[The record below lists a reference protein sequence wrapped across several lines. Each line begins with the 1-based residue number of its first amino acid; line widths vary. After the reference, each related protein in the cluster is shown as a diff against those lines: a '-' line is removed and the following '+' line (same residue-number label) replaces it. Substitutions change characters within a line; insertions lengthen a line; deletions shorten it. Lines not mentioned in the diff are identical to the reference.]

1 LISPKY
7 FHRRARH
14 ASGDGTLNGRTS
26 VIVMPSIA
34 ILLCTY
40 NGAQFLPAQLESL
53 AAQSFTNWRLF
64 VSDDGSSDDTLAIV
78 SDHKNRLGSAP
89 VDVRNGPRQGFVKNF
104 LSLACDP
111 ALSFDYYA
119 YCDQD
124 DVWEPDKLARAVERL
139 SSRPAHVPAM
149 YCSRTMLID
158 DEGHTLGYS
167 RAYRRKPS
175 FHNALVQSIA
185 SGNTIVFNEAA
196 RKLLM
201 ICGSVSTIPSH
212 DWWTYLLTSGAG
224 GEVCYDQMPQ
234 VRYRMHGENVIG
246 TNTGLR
252 NRIRRLYM
260 LSRGRFQRWSDMNVA
275 ALEPFRP
282 HMTPENRALFDLF
295 RASRQRGFFGRQIG
309 FLNSGVYRQTFLDN
323 LGLIVAVWARKI

>member
-1 LISPKY
+1 
-7 FHRRARH
+7 
-14 ASGDGTLNGRTS
+14 
-26 VIVMPSIA
+26 MPRIA

-40 NGAQFLPAQLESL
+40 NGARFLPAQLASL
-53 AAQSFTNWRLF
+53 AAQTFTDWQLF

-78 SDHKNRLGSAP
+78 SAHKDRLGAAP
-89 VDVRNGPRQGFVKNF
+89 VQIRKGPCQGFVKNF

-111 ALSFDYYA
+111 VLAFDYYA

-124 DVWEPDKLARAVERL
+124 DVWQPDKLERAVERL
-139 SSRPAHVPAM
+139 SNVRPDVPAM

-158 DEGHTLGYS
+158 EQGRTLGYS
-167 RAYRRKPS
+167 RAYRRKPG
-175 FHNALVQSIA
+175 FHNALVQSLA
-185 SGNTIVFNEAA
+185 SGNTIVLNEAA
-196 RKLLM
+196 RRLLM
-201 ICGSVSTIPSH
+201 VCGSDAKIPSH
-212 DWWTYLLTSGAG
+212 DWWTYLLVSSAG
-224 GEVCYDQMPQ
+224 GEVYYDQAPQ
-234 VRYRMHGENVIG
+234 VQYRMHGQNVIG

-260 LSRGRFQRWSDMNVA
+260 LSRGRFTRWTEMHVA

-295 RASRQRGFFGRQIG
+295 RASRKRGFFGRQVG

-323 LGLIVAVWARKI
+323 LGLIVAVLVRKI

>member
-1 LISPKY
+1 MLGETATKTP
-7 FHRRARH
+7 R
-14 ASGDGTLNGRTS
+14 
-26 VIVMPSIA
+26 VVMPSIA
-34 ILLCTY
+34 ILQCTY
-40 NGAQFLPAQLESL
+40 NGARFLPAQLASL
-53 AAQSFTNWRLF
+53 AHQSFTNWRLF
-64 VSDDGSSDDTLAIV
+64 VSDDGSSDETLAIV
-78 SDHKNRLGSAP
+78 SEYKDRLGTAP
-89 VDVRNGPRQGFVKNF
+89 VAVRNGPRQGFVKNF

-111 ALSFDYYA
+111 SLAFDYYA

-124 DVWEPDKLARAVERL
+124 DVWEPDKLARAVEQL
-139 SSRPAHVPAM
+139 ASRPPHIAAM

-158 DEGHTLGYS
+158 EQGRTCGYS

-196 RKLLM
+196 RRLLM
-201 ICGSVSTIPSH
+201 ICGSAAKIPSH

-224 GEVCYDQMPQ
+224 GEVYYDQVPQ

-260 LSRGRFQRWSDMNVA
+260 LSRGRFQRWSDMHVA

>member
-1 LISPKY
+1 
-7 FHRRARH
+7 
-14 ASGDGTLNGRTS
+14 
-26 VIVMPSIA
+26 MPRIA

-40 NGAQFLPAQLESL
+40 NGARFLPAQLASL
-53 AAQSFTNWRLF
+53 AAQTFTDWQLF
-64 VSDDGSSDDTLAIV
+64 VSDDGSSDDTVAIV
-78 SDHKNRLGSAP
+78 SAQKDQLGAAP
-89 VDVRNGPRQGFVKNF
+89 VQVRKGPCQGFVKNF

-111 ALSFDYYA
+111 SLTFDYYA

-124 DVWEPDKLARAVERL
+124 DVWERDKLARAVERL
-139 SSRPAHVPAM
+139 SSRPPHIPAM

-158 DEGHTLGYS
+158 QDGRTLGYS

-185 SGNTIVFNEAA
+185 SGNTIVLNEAA
-196 RKLLM
+196 RRLLM
-201 ICGSVSTIPSH
+201 VCGSDAKIPSH
-212 DWWTYLLTSGAG
+212 DWWSYLLVSGAG
-224 GEVCYDQMPQ
+224 GEVYYDQVPQ
-234 VRYRMHGENVIG
+234 VQYRMHGQNVIG

-260 LSRGRFQRWSDMNVA
+260 LSRGRFVRWTEMHVA

-295 RASRQRGFFGRQIG
+295 RASRQRGFFGRQVG

-323 LGLIVAVWARKI
+323 LGLIVAVLVRKI

>member
-1 LISPKY
+1 
-7 FHRRARH
+7 
-14 ASGDGTLNGRTS
+14 
-26 VIVMPSIA
+26 MPSIA

-40 NGAQFLPAQLESL
+40 NGARFLPAQLASL
-53 AAQSFTNWRLF
+53 ADQSFTDWRLI

-78 SDHKNRLGSAP
+78 SEHKDRLGTAP
-89 VDVRNGPRQGFVKNF
+89 VDIRNGPRQGFVKNF

-124 DVWEPDKLARAVERL
+124 DVWEPGKLARAVERL
-139 SSRPAHVPAM
+139 SSRPAHIPAM

-158 DEGHTLGYS
+158 EEGRTCGYS

-196 RKLLM
+196 RRLLM
-201 ICGSVSTIPSH
+201 SCGSAAKIPSH
-212 DWWTYLLTSGAG
+212 DWWTY
-224 GEVCYDQMPQ
+224 GEVYYDQTPQ

-260 LSRGRFQRWSDMNVA
+260 LSRGRFQRWSDMHVA

-309 FLNSGVYRQTFLDN
+309 FLNSGVYRQTLLDN
-323 LGLIVAVWARKI
+323 LGLIVAVWTRKI

>member
-1 LISPKY
+1 
-7 FHRRARH
+7 
-14 ASGDGTLNGRTS
+14 
-26 VIVMPSIA
+26 MPDIA

-40 NGAQFLPAQLESL
+40 NGARFLPAQLASL
-53 AAQSFTNWRLF
+53 AAQSFRQWRLF

-78 SDHKNRLGSAP
+78 AEHKSRLGSAP
-89 VDVRNGPRQGFVKNF
+89 VDIRNGPRQGFVNNF

-111 ALSFDYYA
+111 SLAFDYYA

-139 SSRPAHVPAM
+139 SSAPPQIPAM

-158 DEGHTLGYS
+158 DDDRTLGCS

-175 FHNALVQSIA
+175 FRNALVQSIA
-185 SGNTIVFNEAA
+185 SGNTIVLNEAA
-196 RKLLM
+196 RRLLM
-201 ICGSVSTIPSH
+201 ICGSAAKSPSH

-224 GEVCYDQMPQ
+224 GVVYYDQIPQ

-252 NRIRRLYM
+252 NRVRRLYM
-260 LSRGRFQRWSDMNVA
+260 LSRGRFQRWSDMHVA
-275 ALEPFRP
+275 ALEAFRP
-282 HMTPENRALFDLF
+282 HMTSENRALLDLF

-309 FLNSGVYRQTFLDN
+309 FLTSGVYRQTFLDN

>member
-1 LISPKY
+1 
-7 FHRRARH
+7 
-14 ASGDGTLNGRTS
+14 
-26 VIVMPSIA
+26 MPSIA
-34 ILLCTY
+34 ILLCTF
-40 NGAQFLPAQLESL
+40 NGASFLPAQLASL
-53 AAQSFTNWRLF
+53 AGQSFKNWRLF
-64 VSDDGSSDDTLAIV
+64 VSDDGSMDDTIAIV
-78 SDHKNRLGSAP
+78 AEYKERLGTAP
-89 VDVRNGPRQGFVKNF
+89 VNIRNGSRQGFVKNF

-111 ALSFDYYA
+111 SLSFDYYA

-139 SSRPAHVPAM
+139 SRTSPKIPAM
-149 YCSRTMLID
+149 YCSRTILID
-158 DEGHTLGYS
+158 DEGKTLAYS

-175 FHNALVQSIA
+175 FRNALVQSIA

-196 RKLLM
+196 RRLLM
-201 ICGSVSTIPSH
+201 ICGSAAKIPSH

-224 GEVCYDQMPQ
+224 GVVYYDQIPQ

-252 NRIRRLYM
+252 NRVRRLCM
-260 LSRGRFQRWSDMNVA
+260 LSRGRFQRWSDMHVA
-275 ALEPFRP
+275 ALEAFRP

-309 FLNSGVYRQTFLDN
+309 FLYSGVYRQTFLDN
-323 LGLIVAVWARKI
+323 LGLIVALWARKI

>member
-1 LISPKY
+1 
-7 FHRRARH
+7 
-14 ASGDGTLNGRTS
+14 
-26 VIVMPSIA
+26 MPSIA

-40 NGAQFLPAQLESL
+40 NGARFLPVQLASL
-53 AAQSFTNWRLF
+53 AGQSFTNWRLF
-64 VSDDGSSDDTLAIV
+64 VSDDGSGDRTLAIMAE
-78 SDHKNRLGSAP
+78 HKERLGTAP

-104 LSLACDP
+104 LTLTCDP
-111 ALSFDYYA
+111 SLSFDYYA

-139 SSRPAHVPAM
+139 SGRPPHIPAM

-158 DEGHTLGYS
+158 DEGRTLGYS

-196 RKLLM
+196 RRLLM
-201 ICGSVSTIPSH
+201 ICGSAAKIPSH

-224 GEVCYDQMPQ
+224 GEVYYDQIPQ

-260 LSRGRFQRWSDMNVA
+260 LSRGRFQRWSDMHVA

-282 HMTPENRALFDLF
+282 HMTAENRALFDLF

>member
-1 LISPKY
+1 
-7 FHRRARH
+7 
-14 ASGDGTLNGRTS
+14 
-26 VIVMPSIA
+26 MPSIA

-40 NGAQFLPAQLESL
+40 NGARFLPAQLASL

-64 VSDDGSSDDTLAIV
+64 VSDDGSNDNTLAILAE
-78 SDHKNRLGSAP
+78 HKERLGTAP
-89 VDVRNGPRQGFVKNF
+89 VDIRNGPRGGFVKNF

-124 DVWEPDKLARAVERL
+124 DVWEPEKLARAVERL
-139 SSRPAHVPAM
+139 ASAQPHVPAM
-149 YCSRTMLID
+149 YCSRTVLID
-158 DEGHTLGYS
+158 DDSRALGYS

-196 RKLLM
+196 RRLLM
-201 ICGSVSTIPSH
+201 ICGSSAKVPSH
-212 DWWTYLLTSGAG
+212 DWWTYLLVSGAG
-224 GEVCYDQMPQ
+224 GEVYYDQVPQ
-234 VRYRMHGENVIG
+234 VRYRMHDENVIG

-260 LSRGRFQRWSDMNVA
+260 LSRGRFQRWSDMHVT

-295 RASRQRGFFGRQIG
+295 RASRQRGFFSRQIG
-309 FLNSGVYRQTFLDN
+309 FLHSGVYRQTFLDN
-323 LGLIVAVWARKI
+323 LGLIVAVWTRKI

>member
-1 LISPKY
+1 
-7 FHRRARH
+7 
-14 ASGDGTLNGRTS
+14 
-26 VIVMPSIA
+26 MPSIA

-40 NGAQFLPAQLESL
+40 NGAQFLPAQFAPL
-53 AAQSFTNWRLF
+53 AGQSFTNWRLF
-64 VSDDGSSDDTLAIV
+64 VSDDGSSDGTLAIV
-78 SDHKNRLGSAP
+78 SEHKDRLGTAP
-89 VDVRNGPRQGFVKNF
+89 VDIRNGPRQGFVKNF

-111 ALSFDYYA
+111 SLSFDYYA

-139 SSRPAHVPAM
+139 SSRPAHIPAM

-158 DEGHTLGYS
+158 DEGRMLGSS

-196 RKLLM
+196 RRLMM
-201 ICGSVSTIPSH
+201 ICGSAVKGPSH
-212 DWWTYLLTSGAG
+212 DWWTYLLTTGAG
-224 GEVCYDQMPQ
+224 GEVYYDQIPQ
-234 VRYRMHGENVIG
+234 VRYRMNGENVIG

-275 ALEPFRP
+275 ALEAFRP

-295 RASRQRGFFGRQIG
+295 RTSRQRGFFGRQIG
-309 FLNSGVYRQTFLDN
+309 FLHSGVYRQTFLDN